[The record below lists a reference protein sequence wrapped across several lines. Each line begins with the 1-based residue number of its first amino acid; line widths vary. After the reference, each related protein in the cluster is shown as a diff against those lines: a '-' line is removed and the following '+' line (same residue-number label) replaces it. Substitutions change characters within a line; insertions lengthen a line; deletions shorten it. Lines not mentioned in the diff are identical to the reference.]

1 MNPRI
6 ERIDAE
12 IEKHKTKIRSLQRRV
27 KQLERKRTELENLEI
42 QGRVD
47 MINATPDELA
57 AIMHSLTEKGGTSHE

>member
-27 KQLERKRTELENLEI
+27 KQLERKRTELMNLKI

-47 MINATPDELA
+47 MIDATPDELA
-57 AIMHSLTEKGGTSHE
+57 AIMRSLTEKGGVSHE